1 MLALNIELLDGTYR
15 ASLPDGSAPEWPP
28 HPERVFS
35 ALVQA
40 WGDGGHDPI
49 ERQGLEWLEQQTPPS
64 IEADPLDRIAFR
76 DIPTTF
82 VPPNDRAGVWIGRFP
97 ERRRQAR
104 RFMAAIPTEPR
115 VTLFWPEVPLP
126 GLLAALER
134 LARRVASVGHSAS
147 MVRASLHIDIAPQPG
162 RLWKPNPTGPIAL
175 RVLHA
180 DRLADLETSRQRDE
194 RPRSGAV
201 ERYAVPALDNREAP
215 TRSWFGGPEDWFV
228 FEDDDGPFRPDVLGF
243 AHVAQRVRHAL
254 MQVGPQPVPELVSG
268 HTQDGPPTARSHV
281 AIVPLQ
287 NVGWSHSDGRLL
299 GFAVVLPRGL
309 TDEQRRPA
317 LMALAALAGLDRAQP
332 GTMLHL
338 TQAKTWRLVRSANPA
353 RASLQPP
360 RWCDTAC
367 VWASTT
373 PVLLDR
379 FPAKDDPAE
388 EAALL
393 AAACRNIGL
402 PEPAEIELYKHSA
415 VAGAETTYPARG
427 NPARPDWSFPSD
439 AKFARRVRRHVVL
452 RFAEPVTG
460 PVILGAGRF
469 AGFGLCL
476 PLDRAGP

>member
-1 MLALNIELLDGTYR
+1 MLALNLELLDGTYR

-40 WGDGGHDPI
+40 WGDGGHDPT
-49 ERQGLEWLEQQTPPS
+49 ERHGLEWLEQQAPPS
-64 IEADPLDRIAFR
+64 IEADPLDRVAFR
-76 DIPTTF
+76 DISTAF

-104 RFMAAIPTEPR
+104 RFMAANPTEPR
-115 VTLFWPEVPLP
+115 VRLFWPEVPP
-126 GLLAALER
+126 SSLLAALER

-147 MVRASLHIDIAPQPG
+147 IVRASFHTDVAAQSG
-162 RLWKPNPTGPIAL
+162 RLWKPDPAGAVAI

-180 DRLADLETSRQRDE
+180 DRLADLESSLQREE

-201 ERYAVPALDNREAP
+201 EHYAAPTLADREPPA
-215 TRSWFGGPEDWFV
+215 TRSWFGSPEDWFV
-228 FEDDDGPFRPDVLGF
+228 FEDDDGPFRPDILGF

-254 MQVGPQPVPELVSG
+254 MQLGPQPVPELISG
-268 HTQDGPPTARSHV
+268 HTGDSAPTIRPHV
-281 AIVPLQ
+281 AIVPMQ

-309 TDEQRRPA
+309 TYEQRGPA
-317 LMALAALAGLDRAQP
+317 LMALGSLAGLDRAQP

-338 TQAKTWRLVRSANPA
+338 TQANSWRVARSANPA
-353 RASLQPP
+353 RASLQPS
-360 RWCDTAC
+360 RWCGTAY

-379 FPAKDDPAE
+379 FPAKDDAAE
-388 EAALL
+388 EAAIL
-393 AAACRNIGL
+393 ASACGNIGL
-402 PEPAEIELYKHSA
+402 PEPSIIEIHKHSA
-415 VAGAETTYPARG
+415 VSGAETAYPARG
-427 NPARPDWSFPSD
+427 KPDWIFPRE

-452 RFAEPVTG
+452 RFAEAVTG

-476 PLDRAGP
+476 PLDRAGAR